1 MGLPFK
7 KSVTLGGL
15 YIRDLGDRMYAVTH
29 GNAGFVGESHIRFT
43 EGRVLYAPA
52 AGKWTIFVLPSASIF
67 DRGIRKM
74 SAYLSSAERVP
85 EGAAIIATVEIP

>member
-15 YIRDLGDRMYAVTH
+15 YVRDLGDRMYAVTH

-52 AGKWTIFVLPSASIF
+52 AGKWTIFVLPDG
-67 DRGIRKM
+67 DRNDLEIPRM
-74 SAYLSSAERVP
+74 SAYLTSAEDMP
-85 EGAAIIATVEIP
+85 EGAAIIATVEVT